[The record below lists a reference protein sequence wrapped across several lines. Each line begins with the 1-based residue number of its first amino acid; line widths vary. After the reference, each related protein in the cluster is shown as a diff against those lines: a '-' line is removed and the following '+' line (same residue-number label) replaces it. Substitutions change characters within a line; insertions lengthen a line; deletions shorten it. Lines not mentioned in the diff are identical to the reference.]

1 MKIEFTRQTDGS
13 LVVHR
18 LWSGQS
24 TVLSFGCVRRRTPV
38 RYCFKDADLVTQT
51 LGVEYRKDPAVLDEL
66 TQAYKNIEQ
75 VMRDQED
82 WVEGV
87 YQLNQVICVKGA

>member
-1 MKIEFTRQTDGS
+1 MTY
-13 LVVHR
+13 R
-18 LWSGQS
+18 LPNSGKS
-24 TVLSFGCVRRRTPV
+24 NFATEP
-38 RYCFKDADLVTQT
+38 TQT

-87 YQLNQVICVKGA
+87 YQLNQVIGVKGA